1 MKYRAFI
8 IYLASLCVAM
18 LTFASSPCL
27 AANSQKAQ
35 LLTEGKKHLG
45 KSEYNIA
52 LNKFL
57 EYTKIEEKQQTKDTA
72 ELISTYCN
80 IGGIYSVYQNF
91 AQALDMYEKAYILC
105 QESKNNKM
113 TFETLNALIGAN
125 CNIGKPKEAEK
136 LNQQVIKLPGIDKGE
151 KLFYYYFNKGFIA
164 NCYSNHTEK
173 TKWMTEAIHVVD
185 TYHLPINMKA
195 YPYSEIYQCYEQQGE
210 LDKALDAL
218 LKYEKLAQ
226 EINQQQKDKKRGQAY
241 LIVDCYKG
249 LMRIYTKMGNKEKA
263 LEYQNAFFKYNDS
276 ILNVS
281 EFSKIKNQYQNY
293 ENQEKQQT
301 ISKQQKTIFY
311 QEVILLMLIL
321 LVVTAI
327 IAIVII
333 RKQQKRLYDTNVALY
348 ARNNELVEAEGKI
361 SHKTDL
367 NAQHNDFQHDEL
379 ISKINQVMS
388 DETVFCNPEFSL
400 ATLAKLT
407 QSNTSYVS
415 QAINTTYNKNF
426 RTFVNEH
433 RIKEAM
439 ARMKNNDIYKNY
451 SIQGIS
457 ESVGYKSVSNFILA
471 FKKHTGMT
479 PSLYQKISK
488 NE

>member
-1 MKYRAFI
+1 MDKRRFI
-8 IYLASLCVAM
+8 IYITCLLLISF
-18 LTFASSPCL
+18 FARPTLCL
-27 AANSQKAQ
+27 AYKTKAKT
-35 LLTEGKKHLG
+35 LLEEGRKHLE

-52 LNKFL
+52 LNKYL
-57 EYTKIEEKQQTKDTA
+57 EFTKIEEKQQPKDTL

-91 AQALDMYEKAYILC
+91 AQARDMYEKAFALC
-105 QESKNNKM
+105 KKSKNNKM
-113 TFETLNALIGAN
+113 MFETLNNLVGAN
-125 CNIGKPKEAEK
+125 CNIGNAQEAEK
-136 LNQQVIKLPGIDKGE
+136 LNEQVFKLSGIEKGE

-164 NCYSNHTEK
+164 NCNNKYAEK
-173 TKWMTEAIHVVD
+173 AKWMTQAINMVD
-185 TYHLPINMKA
+185 KYHLPINMKV
-195 YPYSEIYQCYEQQGE
+195 YPYSEIYQSYEQQGE
-210 LDKALDAL
+210 LEKALDAL

-226 EINQQQKDKKRGQAY
+226 EINQQSLTKKRGQAY

-263 LEYQNAFFKYNDS
+263 LQYQNAFFKYNDS
-276 ILNVS
+276 ILNVN
-281 EFSKIKNQYQNY
+281 EFSKIRNQYQNY
-293 ENQEKQQT
+293 ENEEKLQT

-311 QEVILLMLIL
+311 QEVILGMLIL

-327 IAIVII
+327 IAIIII
-333 RKQQKRLYDTNVALY
+333 RKQQRKLYDTNVALY
-348 ARNNELVEAEGKI
+348 TRNNELVEAEGKI
-361 SHKTDL
+361 EHKSNTNVL
-367 NAQHNDFQHDEL
+367 HDEL
-379 ISKINQVMS
+379 IMRINQVMN
-388 DETVFCNPEFSL
+388 DESVFCNPEFSL
-400 ATLAKLT
+400 ATLAKLA

-426 RTFVNEH
+426 RSFVNEY

-439 ARMKNNDIYKNY
+439 KRMKNNDTYKNY

-457 ESVGYKSVSNFILA
+457 ESVGYKSVSNFIAA

-479 PSLYQKISK
+479 PSLYQKLSK